1 MTEELKGTQIH
12 QIIWDEITEELKEQH
27 NEQMTAVLLHPEVY
41 KYLTRKSYKKIKR
54 KLSYDVWYWSNEGYR
69 VSKYFE
75 SSKKARNYVNYI
87 HNSDLMEN
95 GGYVRMEKT
104 FCYREHSP
112 RHKWFYISED
122 PNHFLCVEKW

>member
-1 MTEELKGTQIH
+1 MTEPQE
-12 QIIWDEITEELKEQH
+12 IIRDDLLVELKEQH
-27 NEQMTAVLLHPEVY
+27 NEQMNVVLLHPEVY
-41 KYLTRKSYKKIKR
+41 KYLTRKQYKKIKR

-95 GGYVRMEKT
+95 SGYVRMEKT

-112 RHKWFYISED
+112 RHKWYYISED